1 VFILLPVFVSQ
12 SGRPADRSSLRHRT
26 WV

>member
-1 VFILLPVFVSQ
+1 LLPVFVSQ